1 MSYLEW
7 TNIFSGVRVRP
18 VTYTLVLNIIN
29 GDIKIVLSR
38 TITIEWAGV
47 AVDLEFTFNIKVAPK
62 KTLIPR
68 KPYKPNASTP

>member
-18 VTYTLVLNIIN
+18 VTYTLVLKIIN

-38 TITIEWAGV
+38 TITTEWVSV
-47 AVDLEFTFNIKVAPK
+47 AVDLEFTRG
-62 KTLIPR
+62 TQR
-68 KPYKPNASTP
+68 GYSSKPLNTALLNVF

>member
-18 VTYTLVLNIIN
+18 VTYTLDLNIIN
-29 GDIKIVLSR
+29 GDITIVLSR
-38 TITIEWAGV
+38 TITIEWVGV

-68 KPYKPNASTP
+68 KPYKPNASIP

>member
-7 TNIFSGVRVRP
+7 TNIFSGVRDRP

-38 TITIEWAGV
+38 TITIEWVGV
-47 AVDLEFTFNIKVAPK
+47 AVDLEFTFNIKVGPK
-62 KTLIPR
+62 KTLIP
-68 KPYKPNASTP
+68 